1 MSGHPEHVGQDYLS
15 ELPKLIVAKI
25 RITVI
30 QSSVGHLREF
40 RDQIGGIPKSD
51 RSRHGIIPAV

>member
-30 QSSVGHLREF
+30 QPSVVQSSEF
-40 RDQIGGIPKSD
+40 QKQIDGNSKSD